1 MANGRTR
8 RRTSLRGRLILSAA
22 YLLTVVVVA
31 LEIPLATTLQRFRE
45 GDVTSR
51 IVSYTAITAS
61 AINDD
66 LAALEKP
73 NPALP
78 NPAAAIAQ
86 VADFAA
92 DRSHARIVIVDA
104 NGNLVYDTA
113 HRGNPGTPYAA
124 GRPEFAEI
132 LGHGQGT
139 LPDSRRG
146 PTDPG
151 GPTMQLV
158 TAPVLHNR
166 AVIGAVQGSLPLGE
180 LRAGVV
186 RSWIG
191 LGAIGLAV
199 IAVGLVLAWLL
210 SRSIG
215 RPVERLERAAEDLG
229 RGDMSARAPVQGPQE
244 VASLSVSFNR
254 MADAMEA
261 NLAAQRDFV
270 ANASHQLRTPMTG
283 IRLRLE
289 AIQDEG
295 GPAGDQA
302 SKAQAELTRLSSL
315 VDDLL
320 ALAKATSVG
329 SAGARIDLGAAAAEA
344 VARWS
349 DTAEAHGTHLA
360 LGRSVSASVVAD
372 PADLDNVLDNLIENA
387 IRYVPAGGHVTV
399 EAAVDPGEAV
409 LVIADDGPGIPPAE
423 RERIFERFFRG
434 STGRT
439 SGPGTGLGL
448 AIVGELVRRWG
459 GDVRLIDAPGARF
472 EVRLPLIAA
481 ATAPAPAADRA
492 PGPKGSARTEDSG
505 ESGRPDGR
513 TDADQGADRQTA
525 PSPTVS

>member
-1 MANGRTR
+1 MANSRTR
-8 RRTSLRGRLILSAA
+8 RKTSLRRRLILSAA
-22 YLLTVVVVA
+22 YLLTVVVLA

-78 NPAAAIAQ
+78 DPASAIVQ
-86 VADFAA
+86 IADFSAN
-92 DRSHARIVIVDA
+92 RSHARIVVVDA

-113 HRGNPGTPYAA
+113 RRVTPGTPYAT
-124 GRPEFAEI
+124 GRPEFAGV

-139 LPDSRRG
+139 QPDSRRG
-146 PTDPG
+146 PTEPG
-151 GPTMQLV
+151 GPDMQIV
-158 TAPVLHNR
+158 TAPVLHDR
-166 AVIGAVQGSLPLGE
+166 AVIGAVQGSLPVSE
-180 LRAGVV
+180 LRAGVM

-199 IAVGLVLAWLL
+199 IAVGLILAWLL
-210 SRSIG
+210 ARSIS

-229 RGDMSARAPVQGPQE
+229 QGDMGARAPVEGPQE

-295 GPAGDQA
+295 GPAGEQA
-302 SKAQAELTRLSSL
+302 SKAQAELTRLSTL

-320 ALAKATSVG
+320 SLAKAASVG
-329 SAGARIDLGAAAAEA
+329 SAGARVDLGAAASEA
-344 VARWS
+344 VARWF

-360 LGRSVSASVVAD
+360 LERMAPTVVVAD
-372 PADLDNVLDNLIENA
+372 PADLGHVMDNLIENA

-399 EAAVDPGEAV
+399 EAVPDRGDAV
-409 LVIADDGPGIPPAE
+409 LIVADDGPGIPPAE

-434 STGRT
+434 TTGRT

-459 GDVRLIDAPGARF
+459 GDVRLVDAPGARF
-472 EVRLPLIAA
+472 EVRLPLIASASTAAAVPKTPTRSFEPGQPARPETRDEGAGGAPRQNA
-481 ATAPAPAADRA
+481 AT
-492 PGPKGSARTEDSG
+492 
-505 ESGRPDGR
+505 
-513 TDADQGADRQTA
+513 
-525 PSPTVS
+525 PTVS

>member
-1 MANGRTR
+1 MAKGGTR

-22 YLLTVVVVA
+22 YLLTVVVLA

-78 NPAAAIAQ
+78 DPAAAIKQ
-86 VADFAA
+86 VADFSA
-92 DRSHARIVIVDA
+92 DRSHARIVVVDA

-113 HRGNPGTPYAA
+113 HRVTAGTPYAT
-124 GRPEFAEI
+124 GRPEFGDV

-146 PTDPG
+146 PTGPG
-151 GPTMQLV
+151 GPDMQLV
-158 TAPVLHNR
+158 TAPVLHDR
-166 AVIGAVQGSLPLGE
+166 AVIGAVQGSLPVSE
-180 LRAGVV
+180 LRAGVM

-199 IAVGLVLAWLL
+199 IAVGLILAWVLA
-210 SRSIG
+210 RSIG

-229 RGDMSARAPVQGPQE
+229 QGDMGARAPVEGPQE

-295 GPAGDQA
+295 GPAGEQA
-302 SKAQAELTRLSSL
+302 SKAQAELSRLSKL

-320 ALAKATSVG
+320 ALAKAASVG
-329 SAGARIDLGAAAAEA
+329 SAGVRIDLGAAASEA
-344 VARWS
+344 VARWF

-360 LGRSVSASVVAD
+360 LGRVAPTPVVAD
-372 PADLDNVLDNLIENA
+372 PADLGHVVDNLIENA

-399 EAAVDPGEAV
+399 EAAPDRADAV
-409 LVIADDGPGIPPAE
+409 LVVTDDGPGIPPAE

-434 STGRT
+434 TTGRT

-459 GDVRLIDAPGARF
+459 GDVRLVDAPGAQF
-472 EVRLPLIAA
+472 EVRLPLAMPVDTAA
-481 ATAPAPAADRA
+481 AR
-492 PGPKGSARTEDSG
+492 PKGPLQPVEPGEPANRDTRSEAEDGTS
-505 ESGRPDGR
+505 RHNTP
-513 TDADQGADRQTA
+513 T
-525 PSPTVS
+525 PTVS

>member
-1 MANGRTR
+1 MPNGRPR

-73 NPALP
+73 NKALP
-78 NPAAAIAQ
+78 DPAAAIAQ

-92 DRSHARIVIVDA
+92 ARSHARVVIVDA
-104 NGNLVYDTA
+104 EGNLVYDTA
-113 HRGNPGTPYAA
+113 HRTPAGTPYMS

-132 LGHGQGT
+132 LGRGQGT
-139 LPDSRRG
+139 LPDSRQA

-166 AVIGAVQGSLPLGE
+166 AVIGAVQGSVPLGE
-180 LRAGVV
+180 LHAGVL

-210 SRSIG
+210 ARSIA
-215 RPVERLERAAEDLG
+215 RPVERLEGAAEDLG
-229 RGDMSARAPVQGPQE
+229 HGDMSARAPVEGPQE

-261 NLAAQRDFV
+261 NLAAQHDFV

-295 GPAGDQA
+295 GAAGEQA

-329 SAGARIDLGAAAAEA
+329 SAGVRTDVAAAASEA
-344 VARWS
+344 VARWF
-349 DTAEAHGTHLA
+349 DTAQAHGTDLA
-360 LGRSVSASVVAD
+360 LGRVAATPVLAD
-372 PADLDNVLDNLIENA
+372 PTDLGHVLDNLIENA

-399 EAAVDPGEAV
+399 EAAPDRADAV
-409 LVIADDGPGIPPAE
+409 LVVADDGPGIPAAE

-459 GDVRLIDAPGARF
+459 GDVRLVDAPGARF

-481 ATAPAPAADRA
+481 AESGTAGPKPAAR
-492 PGPKGSARTEDSG
+492 PSGSD
-505 ESGRPDGR
+505 GRPR
-513 TDADQGADRQTA
+513 DAGQSEAVEGATRQNA
-525 PSPTVS
+525 PTPTVS